1 MATDWVSPL
10 PAIVRSNLN
19 SPSTWIQRHWRATSN
34 DSAVAF
40 AWVRLLQCE
49 AINDANIR
57 AAPLRVVAAVLQ
69 AAASGEENAER
80 LADAAVRDWNP
91 FGAKPN

>member
-1 MATDWVSPL
+1 MT
-10 PAIVRSNLN
+10 
-19 SPSTWIQRHWRATSN
+19 
-34 DSAVAF
+34 
-40 AWVRLLQCE
+40 
-49 AINDANIR
+49 
-57 AAPLRVVAAVLQ
+57 APLLLHGFGCFSVKQSTTQHSSRSLEGGCRRTAAVLQ